1 MFLVKEYE
9 NIETYL
15 QAVCEQMRWKKARQ
29 SVYEELECHLQD
41 QKDAFLEQGLP
52 EQEAEQKAI
61 AEMGD
66 AVSIGMALDQAHR
79 PVPQWGLLLLTG
91 LLFLVGMCCR
101 LFLYDDK
108 TWEEIVSVVGL
119 GIVLFLGA
127 YFLDF
132 SILMRRA
139 KTIVCVTIIILVLSF
154 LCQTP
159 GINGKPQFLLFS
171 MTSFALWLPLAY
183 ISLLCIL
190 RQKKQ
195 SSSWF
200 AMHGCINEKCF
211 SIPCEGKQ
219 FRFWI
224 AMIGYICGVC
234 FFIPCA
240 LFSNTII
247 FVISAGFALFLAVAQ
262 DWFGIGKQQGRKWL
276 LMGVV
281 VILVIGVCLF
291 FGRFPYFMYRLQY
304 FIQRLDQS
312 DPMGNG
318 FLRHLFAG
326 FWQDSQWIGQGI
338 PQSPFLLDIWERT
351 NGNWDLSNDSA
362 ILLEIGFRYGK
373 VFVGLT
379 LALFVIFFIKCW
391 LQIRKQKA
399 ILANMTAKVIFL
411 ILVLQFLFS
420 VIFQF
425 GIPLFESFSLPLISW
440 GNTGILLNSILIG
453 FLLSVFRSGQEYT
466 KWEIL
471 PIKKKSEI

>member
-15 QAVCEQMRWKKARQ
+15 QVVCEQIRWKKARQ

-101 LFLYDDK
+101 LFLYDDQ

-171 MTSFALWLPLAY
+171 MTSFALWLPLSY

-195 SSSWF
+195 SGFWF
-200 AMHGCINEKCF
+200 AMHGCIGEKCF

-224 AMIGYICGVC
+224 AMIGYIGGVC
-234 FFIPCA
+234 FLIPCA

-247 FVISAGFALFLAVAQ
+247 FAISAGFALFLAVEQ

-276 LMGVV
+276 FISMIVIFVMG
-281 VILVIGVCLF
+281 ILLF
-291 FGRFPYFMYRLQY
+291 FRRIPYL
-304 FIQRLDQS
+304 IHRLDQS
-312 DPMGNG
+312 DPMEKG
-318 FLRHLFAG
+318 FLLYLFAET
-326 FWQDSQWIGQGI
+326 WKSSQWIGQGV
-338 PQSPFLLDIWERT
+338 PQSAFLMGILENT
-351 NGNWDLSNDSA
+351 NGKLDLSSHQA
-362 ILLEIGFRYGK
+362 MLLEIGFRDGK
-373 VFVGLT
+373 VFVGLL
-379 LALFVIFFIKCW
+379 LALFAVFFIKCW

-399 ILANMTAKVIFL
+399 ILENMTAKVIFL

-453 FLLSVFRSGQEYT
+453 FLLSVFRSGQEYI